1 MLLSYIESVHFICPC
16 TLTSVS
22 VTRRIK
28 GILQCQH
35 ECAVVCRIELMYG
48 NILIQQSGIKVA
60 LIKDVIGLQS
70 HAELIIEERLIELG
84 IEI

>member
-1 MLLSYIESVHFICPC
+1 
-16 TLTSVS
+16 
-22 VTRRIK
+22 
-28 GILQCQH
+28 
-35 ECAVVCRIELMYG
+35 MYG
-48 NILIQQSGIKVA
+48 YILIQQSDITIA